1 MESDHEGQF
10 QRPLYTSQELEVS
23 YVYGNEEES
32 LDDEQIWGAQVNEVE
47 QDEWPDREA
56 LAVTKRLDI
65 YKSLLVSDIQDVET
79 KLEELPEECIIE
91 HEFMLER
98 ARIEE
103 ALARAA
109 NLEIVL

>member
-10 QRPLYTSQELEVS
+10 QKPLDNSHELEVS
-23 YVYGNEEES
+23 YVYGDEEES
-32 LDDEQIWGAQVNEVE
+32 LDNEKIWEIEEHEVE
-47 QDEWPDREA
+47 EDEWPDREG
-56 LAVTKRLDI
+56 LPGNKSLDM
-65 YKSLLVSDIQDVET
+65 YKSLLVSDIQDVDI

-91 HEFMLER
+91 QEFMLER